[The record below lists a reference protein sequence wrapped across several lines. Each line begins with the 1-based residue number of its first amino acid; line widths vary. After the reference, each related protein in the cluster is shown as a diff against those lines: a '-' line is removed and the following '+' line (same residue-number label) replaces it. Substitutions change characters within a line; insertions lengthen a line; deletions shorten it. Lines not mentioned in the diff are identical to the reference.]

1 MPASETDTAANLQVN
16 HQDLAGKNAIVTGAS
31 RGIGRA
37 IALHLASRGASI
49 IGTCSS
55 PQSLHHLEHANSAVA
70 DAYGAAGVRPTP
82 RIVGVPAN
90 LLSPDTPALLLDA
103 VGREFGGRL
112 DILVNNAAYDEFRP
126 VGELDA
132 GYVQRSLLGNVQTL
146 ALSVDLLFRERV
158 FRPNSRI
165 VNISAELTRGPLPH
179 RRVALLMASFGFF
192 AATKAAMES
201 LTRTWAD
208 VFGKDPSMAGTTVN
222 ALLVG
227 ATDTEAFC
235 KGLSPEQSKAVVD
248 HVIGTTSLARLGT
261 AEDAADLVGLLVSE
275 RAGWITGSVVG
286 GGGGSAK
293 IL

>member
-1 MPASETDTAANLQVN
+1 MPASKTDTAANLQVN

-55 PQSLHHLEHANSAVA
+55 PKSLHHLEHANNTVA
-70 DAYGAAGVRPTP
+70 DAYSAAGVRPTP

-90 LLSPDTPALLLDA
+90 LLSPDTPGLLLDA
-103 VGREFGGRL
+103 VKREFGGRL

-126 VGELDA
+126 IGELDA
-132 GYVQRSLLGNVQTL
+132 EYVQRSLLGNVQTL
-146 ALSVDLLFRERV
+146 VLSVDLLFKERV

-165 VNISAELTRGPLPH
+165 VNISAELTRGRLPH
-179 RRVALLMASFGFF
+179 RQVPPSFGFF

-235 KGLSPEQSKAVVD
+235 KGLSPEQSKGVVD
-248 HVIGTTSLARLGT
+248 HVIEATSLARLGT
-261 AEDAADLVGLLVSE
+261 PEDAADLVGLLVSE